1 MNPELKKALEAL
13 SGEYEAGKN
22 ELLGLVKSQQEE
34 IDKFGGVKEET
45 KNAIAGIETK
55 FETVE
60 GHISDIQEKMKEL
73 EAEAGRGFLPGGED
87 AKSIGSRF
95 VESEAYEQY
104 KSKRFHGDSGP
115 MEVGNLFSDLKALS
129 SDRTGGLGNL
139 GNWIQRQ
146 ELPDLE
152 PVRPPLTI
160 RDLLPVIPTVSDTVH
175 YMEYL
180 GFANIFTALTA
191 NLLATATVLPV
202 VFTGGMFQG
211 QKLQLMKADGSGNQV
226 EVTVLTVDSATQVTI
241 TAAVG
246 TAFSAGDHVTSRA
259 IGMTAHGQQKPEAS
273 MKITERSHPV
283 GTMAHY
289 MVAHRQTLADIP
301 QLRGLIDNELLF
313 GLRQSEEE
321 QVLYGNGISP
331 NLQGIMNNVNI
342 QSHGT
347 YTGTKDTGGVW
358 RYKHIRQAL
367 TKTQISGFPPS
378 AGIVHPNDWEAIELA
393 QDTTNR
399 FIYGTIG
406 DGAQERVWRTRVLVT
421 MAIRPL
427 EFLFGA
433 FNLGAYLLDR
443 EDANVRFS
451 DSHKDFFTSNQV
463 AVLAE
468 ERLGMA
474 VRRPQAFTKGSFA

>member
-1 MNPELKKALEAL
+1 
-13 SGEYEAGKN
+13 
-22 ELLGLVKSQQEE
+22 
-34 IDKFGGVKEET
+34 
-45 KNAIAGIETK
+45 
-55 FETVE
+55 
-60 GHISDIQEKMKEL
+60 
-73 EAEAGRGFLPGGED
+73 
-87 AKSIGSRF
+87 
-95 VESEAYEQY
+95 
-104 KSKRFHGDSGP
+104 
-115 MEVGNLFSDLKALS
+115 
-129 SDRTGGLGNL
+129 
-139 GNWIQRQ
+139 
-146 ELPDLE
+146 
-152 PVRPPLTI
+152 
-160 RDLLPVIPTVSDTVH
+160 
-175 YMEYL
+175 
-180 GFANIFTALTA
+180 
-191 NLLATATVLPV
+191 
-202 VFTGGMFQG
+202 
-211 QKLQLMKADGSGNQV
+211 
-226 EVTVLTVDSATQVTI
+226 
-241 TAAVG
+241 
-246 TAFSAGDHVTSRA
+246 
-259 IGMTAHGQQKPEAS
+259 